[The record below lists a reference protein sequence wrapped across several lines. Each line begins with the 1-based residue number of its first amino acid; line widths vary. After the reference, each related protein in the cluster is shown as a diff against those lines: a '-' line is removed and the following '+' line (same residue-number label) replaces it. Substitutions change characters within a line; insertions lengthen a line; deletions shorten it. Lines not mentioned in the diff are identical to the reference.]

1 MSNRQRRK
9 RRANKG
15 LVVLSIVL
23 AVVLALLIGVTAVM
37 EGFFGLMNDPD
48 EDREYMSQEEYMEQV
63 RQEEDVDPDYT
74 GPVED
79 PDDIQWSAAESIG
92 QGKNIVNILLIG
104 QDKREGQGRSRSDAM
119 ILCTI
124 NKTKKTITMTSF
136 MRDMYVQIPGYQDNR
151 INASYALGGM
161 ELLDSCLN
169 KNFGVTVDGN
179 VEIDFSGFQK
189 AIDILG
195 GVDIELTAAEAEYL
209 NKRGNWDLENNAG
222 QWSLTEG
229 VNCLNGSQA
238 LAFSRI
244 RKVGNG
250 DFGRTNRQRVVLSTL
265 IEKAKH
271 MTLPQAYELLTE
283 ILPLLTTD
291 MSDAQILGLAV
302 EMFPMLSELT
312 INTQQMPAD
321 GAYYMT
327 MIRGMSVLRPNMDKN
342 RAILKEIMAE
352 E

>member
-1 MSNRQRRK
+1 MNNRQRKK
-9 RRANKG
+9 RHTNKA
-15 LVVLSIVL
+15 LVALCVVL
-23 AVVLALLIGVTAVM
+23 AVVLALLIGVTAVL
-37 EGFFGLMNDPD
+37 EGVFGLMNDPD
-48 EDREYMSQEEYMEQV
+48 EDREYMSQEEYMEEV
-63 RQEEDVDPDYT
+63 LKEESVDPDYT

-79 PDDIQWSAAESIG
+79 PDDIKWSAAESIG

-136 MRDMYVQIPGYQDNR
+136 MRDMYLQIPGYKDNR

-161 ELLDSCLN
+161 ELLDKCLN
-169 KNFGVTVDGN
+169 VNFGVTVDGN
-179 VEIDFSGFQK
+179 VEIDFNGFQK

-195 GVDIELTAAEAEYL
+195 GVDIELTAAEADYL
-209 NKRGNWDLENNAG
+209 NKRGNWDLEKNAG

-238 LAFSRI
+238 LAYSRI

-265 IEKAKH
+265 IEKAKG
-271 MTLPQAYELLTE
+271 MTLSQAYELLTE

-302 EMFPMLSELT
+302 ELFPLLPELT

-327 MIRGMSVLRPNMDKN
+327 MIRGMSVLRPNMEKN